1 MEKEQIM
8 IVDDEASARELF
20 GIWLGQEGYLTT
32 TAVDGEN
39 CLRQVAVAQPDLVVL
54 DLKLPPG
61 IWGGLSTLEQLKR
74 LYPELPVIIVSNKAD
89 TKKAVECI
97 RLGAFDFVDKMDAK
111 TELPIAVANA
121 LKLSRLQ
128 ERTRRLE
135 EENRIYRA
143 EVAKT
148 FGFERLVGGSEPM
161 RDLYRII
168 ERVADTDASILILG
182 ETGTGKELVA
192 GAIHQSSRRHQGPY
206 IKVNCAA
213 LPESLLEDELF
224 GHEKGAYTGAQ
235 TRRAGRFE
243 LADGGTLFLDE
254 IGDMSLATQAK
265 VLRVL
270 QEQEFERVGGSR
282 TVRVDV
288 RIVAATNKDLRE
300 MIGKGQFREDLYYR
314 LKDIAIELP
323 PLRARRD
330 DIPLLAQHFLAEFGG
345 RYRGRQL
352 SEEVLGAL
360 LAYDWPGNIRE
371 LKAVL
376 KNACILARAERVG
389 IGDLPSDVVGGRRVP
404 EAPANAFVGMTLDQ
418 IERAVIM
425 ETLKQH
431 QGNRS
436 ETARR
441 LGLTWQSL
449 DRRLKKYD
457 MAAETE

>member
-1 MEKEQIM
+1 MATERIM

-20 GIWLGQEGYLTT
+20 GIWLHQEGYHTT
-32 TAVDGEN
+32 TAVDGES
-39 CLRQVAVAQPDLVVL
+39 CLRQMAQVQPDLVVL

-74 LYPELPVIIVSNKAD
+74 LYPDLPVIIVSNKAD

-121 LKLSRLQ
+121 LKISRLQ
-128 ERTRRLE
+128 ERTHRLE
-135 EENRIYRA
+135 EENRLYRA
-143 EVAKT
+143 EAAKA
-148 FGFERLVGGSEPM
+148 FGFDRLVGGSEPM
-161 RDLYRII
+161 RELYRII

-192 GAIHQSSRRHQGPY
+192 GAIHQTSRRHQGPF

-235 TRRAGRFE
+235 VRRAGRFE

-254 IGDMSLATQAK
+254 IGDMSLPTQAK

-282 TVRVDV
+282 TVHVDV
-288 RIVAATNKDLRE
+288 RVVAATNKDIRE
-300 MIGKGQFREDLYYR
+300 MISKGQFREDLYYR
-314 LKDIAIELP
+314 LKDIAIALP

-330 DIPLLAQHFLAEFGG
+330 DIPLLVQHFLTEFAG

-352 SEEVLGAL
+352 SNDALRVL
-360 LAYDWPGNIRE
+360 LAHEWPGNIRE

-376 KNACILARAERVG
+376 KNACILARDELVG
-389 IGDLPSDVVGGRRVP
+389 IGDLPRDVAGDGHPVA
-404 EAPANAFVGMTLDQ
+404 APAAAFVGMTLDE
-418 IERAVIM
+418 IEKLVIID
-425 ETLKQH
+425 TLRQTL
-431 QGNRS
+431 GNRS
-436 ETARR
+436 EAARL

-449 DRRLKKYD
+449 DRRLKKHEITAD
-457 MAAETE
+457 DK